1 MITRNLPPHHA
12 FISQLFGMHAGVG
25 HTVVTLISKHTLSL
39 HKTTQVRPQ
48 GCQVRENGCRQLLKL
63 VVAKVQRAATK

>member
-1 MITRNLPPHHA
+1 MIIRNLPPHHA

-25 HTVVTLISKHTLSL
+25 DTVVTLISKHTLSL

-48 GCQVRENGCRQLLKL
+48 GCHVRENGVRQLLKL
-63 VVAKVQRAATK
+63 VAAEVQPAATK